1 MVVLRKTLATELE
14 QIVAL
19 EQQEG
24 IRDYITPH
32 SLGEHQTDF
41 DHDDVTYL
49 TIAQEDQ
56 FVGFIILV
64 HHPEDQSIECLRIA
78 IDSRG
83 QGIGQQALTLME
95 AYCTSQFAIKR
106 IWLDVFEHNAR
117 GIHVYTKLGY
127 QQFDTGEYEG
137 KKLLYMEKFL

>member
-1 MVVLRKTLATELE
+1 MVVLRKTLKSELE

-24 IRDYITPH
+24 IREYITPH
-32 SLGEHQTDF
+32 SLVEHQIDF

-49 TIAQEDQ
+49 TIVHDDE

-64 HHPEDQSIECLRIA
+64 HHPDDESVECLRIA
-78 IDSRG
+78 IGSRG
-83 QGIGQQALTLME
+83 QGIGQQALALME
-95 AYCTSQFAIKR
+95 DYCTSQFAIKR

-127 QQFDTGEYEG
+127 QQFDTGDYVG
-137 KKLLYMEKFL
+137 KTLLFMEKFL